1 MNSKEVDKV
10 SEIVRLYRSLDA
22 HDKLLATGLLAR
34 IQNIDGLNVKKVS
47 PLLPQ
52 DVAKR

>member
-1 MNSKEVDKV
+1 MDSEVA
-10 SEIVRLYRSLDA
+10 EILRLCRGLDEN
-22 HDKLLATGLLAR
+22 DWDQVMSVLDEMEK
-34 IQNIDGLNVKKVS
+34 QKVKKVS

>member
-1 MNSKEVDKV
+1 MDKEVDKV

-34 IQNIDGLNVKKVS
+34 IQNIDGLKVKKVS
-47 PLLPQ
+47 PPQ
-52 DVAKR
+52 HQKA